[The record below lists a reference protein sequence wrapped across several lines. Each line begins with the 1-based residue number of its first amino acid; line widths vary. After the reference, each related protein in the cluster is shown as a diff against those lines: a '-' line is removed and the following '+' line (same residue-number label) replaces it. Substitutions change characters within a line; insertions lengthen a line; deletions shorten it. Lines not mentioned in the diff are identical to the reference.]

1 MKKIWL
7 CICACILFLTSAC
20 SKNIQKPEKD
30 YLVSE
35 YMNTNVDT
43 KKYIYD
49 ENTDRYKKVME
60 AVDEVNQN
68 SDMGLLLNQDSGL
81 TEDMQEFYDLPYV
94 IISEDN
100 KTHATCFRYPSS
112 SKYVTATQ
120 IVVNDEKYNVFGV
133 KIGDRH
139 DKMIN
144 TMESYGYSE
153 CESYMEDYVAY
164 VKGDVHVNFYYEYTC
179 ICEITVTLFYDKD
192 EDFVIE

>member
-1 MKKIWL
+1 MKKLWL
-7 CICACILFLTSAC
+7 CICVCILFLTSAC
-20 SKNIQKPEKD
+20 SKNIQEPEKD

-81 TEDMQEFYDLPYV
+81 TEDMQEFYGLPYV
-94 IISEDN
+94 ILSEDN
-100 KTHATCFRYPSS
+100 KTHANCFRYPYS

-133 KIGDRH
+133 KVGDKH
-139 DKMIN
+139 DKMIS
-144 TMESYGYSE
+144 TMKSYGYSE
-153 CESYMEDYVAY
+153 CESYMEYCYRY
-164 VKGDVHVNFYYEYTC
+164 VKGDVYVNFYYEDNC
-179 ICEITVTLFYDKD
+179 IYKITVTLDYDKD